1 MQDAATS
8 RARVLPPRH
17 HIDVWLCY
25 ENDVDEDLLRAYVPL
40 LTEAE
45 RAKAA
50 RFHFAAD
57 RNRHITSRALFRT
70 VLPEYLGIPHP
81 ALRFRSDRFGR
92 PSLDN
97 PEALAC
103 GLDFNLS
110 HTAGLIALAVT
121 CHSVVGVDVENASY
135 QQPAME
141 LASRFFSPDEVA
153 SLRSFAGMALN
164 LEFYRHWT
172 LKESYLKAYGVGLSL
187 PLDRFGFR
195 LAAQRAEFFLAPAAE
210 HRADEWYF
218 AQWAAS
224 PDHLLAVC
232 LRHDAV
238 IPPTLKLRRIIPLA
252 SCNDIEL
259 PQLCSSSRP

>member
-1 MQDAATS
+1 MQDAATHC
-8 RARVLPPRH
+8 AVTLPPRH

-50 RFHFAAD
+50 RFYFAAD
-57 RNRHITSRALFRT
+57 RNRHVISRALLRT
-70 VLPEYLGIPHP
+70 VLPAYLEIPHQ
-81 ALRFRSDRFGR
+81 ALSFRCDRFGR
-92 PSLDN
+92 PHLDN
-97 PEALAC
+97 AEALAY

-121 CHSVVGVDVENASY
+121 RHTVVGVDVENASR
-135 QQPAME
+135 QQPAIE
-141 LASRFFSPDEVA
+141 LASRFFSADEVA
-153 SLRSFAGMALN
+153 SLRTFGGDLLN

-187 PLDRFGFR
+187 PLDQFGFR
-195 LAAQRAEFFLAPAAE
+195 LAAQRAEFYLAPTAE

-218 AQWAAS
+218 AQWRAS
-224 PDHLLAVC
+224 AEHLLAVC
-232 LRHDAV
+232 ARHEHEN
-238 IPPTLKLRRIIPLA
+238 PPTFSLRRIVPL
-252 SCNDIEL
+252 SRCDFVEL
-259 PQLCSSSRP
+259 SQLCLSR